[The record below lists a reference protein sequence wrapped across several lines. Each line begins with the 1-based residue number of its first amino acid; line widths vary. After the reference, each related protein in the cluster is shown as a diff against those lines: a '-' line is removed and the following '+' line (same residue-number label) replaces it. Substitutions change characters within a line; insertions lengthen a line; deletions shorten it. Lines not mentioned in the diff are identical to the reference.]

1 MAEPIL
7 PLGFLYSLVKD
18 AVGWVVRLVWRKPR
32 LTNEEKIE
40 RRERWRPIFEA
51 EVTKNWR
58 EKLRSDVIIRDVRR
72 MDKYP
77 DIDEKARGISPW
89 FRVGLADTYHRG
101 ILVGF
106 HWDELVTTPEGG
118 WREKDF
124 NEDGEDGE
132 IVKVLVAGRIPYD
145 AIETVNLDGDEFY
158 YYPHIYC
165 HFDTK
170 QQPYESVGYFQ
181 EFQNPGGRP
190 HYTEVADAKDVK
202 KRKWRKRAWWRRL
215 L

>member
-1 MAEPIL
+1 VADPIL
-7 PLGFLYSLVKD
+7 PLGFIYSLVKD
-18 AVGWVVRLVWRKPR
+18 AFGWVVRLVWRKPR

-89 FRVGLADTYHRG
+89 FRAGLADTYHRG

-106 HWDELVTTPEGG
+106 HWDQVVTTPEG
-118 WREKDF
+118 
-124 NEDGEDGE
+124 
-132 IVKVLVAGRIPYD
+132 
-145 AIETVNLDGDEFY
+145 
-158 YYPHIYC
+158 
-165 HFDTK
+165 
-170 QQPYESVGYFQ
+170 S
-181 EFQNPGGRP
+181 
-190 HYTEVADAKDVK
+190 
-202 KRKWRKRAWWRRL
+202 WRRRTSTKRSRRAKSSRFL
-215 L
+215 

>member
-1 MAEPIL
+1 MADPIL
-7 PLGFLYSLVKD
+7 PLGFIYSLVKD

-77 DIDEKARGISPW
+77 DVDEKARGISPW

-106 HWDELVTTPEGG
+106 HWDELVTTPQGG

-124 NEDGEDGE
+124 NEDVEDGK

-165 HFDTK
+165 HFDIK
-170 QQPYESVGYFQ
+170 QQPYESVGYFE

-190 HYTEVADAKDVK
+190 HYTEVADAKYVK